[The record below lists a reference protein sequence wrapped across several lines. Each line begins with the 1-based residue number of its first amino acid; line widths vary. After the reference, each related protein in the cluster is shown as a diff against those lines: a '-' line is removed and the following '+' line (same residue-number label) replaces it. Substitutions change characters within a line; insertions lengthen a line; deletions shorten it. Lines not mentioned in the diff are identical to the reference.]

1 MEIAMN
7 AAEKTA
13 KIQAAVA
20 AHFEWFYHIKVAI
33 ASGHSDFKPEIVSAD
48 NRCVFGKWVYSDMR
62 ALCLNDQLYN
72 EIQEIHAEFHR
83 KAGAILDMALRGD
96 KDVATQEIAIGGELA
111 SLSGKLALILRR
123 L

>member
-1 MEIAMN
+1 MN

-20 AHFEWFYHIKVAI
+20 AHFEWFYNIKVAI
-33 ASGHSDFKPEIVSAD
+33 ATGNSDFKPEIVSAD
-48 NRCVFGKWVYSDMR
+48 NLCAFGKWVYSDMR
-62 ALCLNDQLYN
+62 ALCLNDQLYF

-83 KAGAILDMALRGD
+83 KAGAILDMALQGE
-96 KDVATQEIAIGGELA
+96 KDAATKAVAIGGELA